1 MAVVSNYDCQL
12 HGYKCW
18 QPTPIMSGRNVV
30 FTLAF
35 PHSVKTVFIFRA
47 RSYYTC
53 RRLAQRSRKRV
64 SKTSHFFVSLVQ
76 RGGRWARPETG
87 YLPRCTQSIR
97 ELPIFASSYWL
108 MNPSATLFRFT
119 VCLSQRWLRAQMICS
134 FFFLPHFLVLPS
146 LLTCLMLIQLT

>member
-64 SKTSHFFVSLVQ
+64 SKTSHSSFLLFNVGEDEPGQKRGISLDVRNQ
-76 RGGRWARPETG
+76 
-87 YLPRCTQSIR
+87 
-97 ELPIFASSYWL
+97 
-108 MNPSATLFRFT
+108 
-119 VCLSQRWLRAQMICS
+119 
-134 FFFLPHFLVLPS
+134 
-146 LLTCLMLIQLT
+146 